1 MNEASSANVSS
12 NRTSVNFYFA
22 FDVEVE
28 LDIWDG
34 HQVVIPIDFGR
45 HQYSFSSSL
54 QEKGK
59 RIMKKCIWIFRNLFM
74 VVMVFISVLP
84 AWFEWYLMHLVRNT
98 DYAL

>member
-34 HQVVIPIDFGR
+34 YQVVIPIDFGR

-54 QEKGK
+54 
-59 RIMKKCIWIFRNLFM
+59 
-74 VVMVFISVLP
+74 
-84 AWFEWYLMHLVRNT
+84 
-98 DYAL
+98 